1 MSTPSQT
8 KTSQKDPRRWLLA
21 AVIALGVL
29 LFFIFDLQ
37 RFLTLEYLQASRESF
52 AATYAESPLTVSL
65 IYFLI
70 YVASTALSV
79 PGAVV
84 LTLAGGALFGLGWGL
99 VLVSFASSLG
109 ATLAMMASRFVLRDA
124 VQNRFGSQLQ
134 RINEGVE
141 KQGAFYLFTL
151 RLVPVVP
158 FFVIN
163 LGMGLTPIG
172 VWTFYWVSQ
181 VGMFA
186 GTIVYV
192 NAGTQL
198 AQLKSLSGIASP
210 GLLVSFALLGIFPWV
225 FHNTDL
231 DFVFCLPA
239 LFHGPQPLLETFRK

>member
-8 KTSQKDPRRWLLA
+8 KTSQKDLRRWLLA

-37 RFLTLEYLQASRESF
+37 RFLKLEYLQASRESF
-52 AATYAESPLTVSL
+52 AATYTESPLTVSL

-99 VLVSFASSLG
+99 ALVSFASSLG

-151 RLVPVVP
+151 
-158 FFVIN
+158 
-163 LGMGLTPIG
+163 
-172 VWTFYWVSQ
+172 
-181 VGMFA
+181 
-186 GTIVYV
+186 
-192 NAGTQL
+192 
-198 AQLKSLSGIASP
+198 SLIH
-210 GLLVSFALLGIFPWV
+210 I
-225 FHNTDL
+225 
-231 DFVFCLPA
+231 
-239 LFHGPQPLLETFRK
+239 

>member
-1 MSTPSQT
+1 MA
-8 KTSQKDPRRWLLA
+8 TSGSDCS
-21 AVIALGVL
+21 GSL

-52 AATYAESPLTVSL
+52 AATYAESPLTISL

-158 FFVIN
+158 FCDQPWDGTDSDWCVDFL
-163 LGMGLTPIG
+163 LGEP
-172 VWTFYWVSQ
+172 
-181 VGMFA
+181 
-186 GTIVYV
+186 
-192 NAGTQL
+192 
-198 AQLKSLSGIASP
+198 SGHVRRNNRLCECWHSTRSTGEASP
-210 GLLVSFALLGIFPWV
+210 GLLRQ
-225 FHNTDL
+225 D
-231 DFVFCLPA
+231 C
-239 LFHGPQPLLETFRK
+239 

>member
-1 MSTPSQT
+1 MSLPSQT
-8 KTSQKDPRRWLLA
+8 QTSQKDPRRWLLA
-21 AVIALGVL
+21 VVIALGVL
-29 LFFIFDLQ
+29 LFFFFDLQ

-52 AATYAESPLTVSL
+52 TKIYAESPLTVSL

-151 RLVPVVP
+151 RLV
-158 FFVIN
+158 
-163 LGMGLTPIG
+163 
-172 VWTFYWVSQ
+172 
-181 VGMFA
+181 
-186 GTIVYV
+186 
-192 NAGTQL
+192 
-198 AQLKSLSGIASP
+198 
-210 GLLVSFALLGIFPWV
+210 
-225 FHNTDL
+225 
-231 DFVFCLPA
+231 
-239 LFHGPQPLLETFRK
+239 